1 MQKRI
6 HATCA
11 LTLSAL
17 ISVAAQAQTGDA
29 EIDPMDALFNL
40 NQSEGASEI
49 QGQSC
54 YDYLDRK
61 GWSDGFNEKRDG
73 TPYFVSVGV
82 SRVQAPWQSSNFATS
97 MMNASIA
104 AQLETKSNLA
114 QTMGKEITSQITNE
128 LLQDYTEGTAPEF
141 AEASQPPAT
150 TTYDELGYYEKF
162 KLLINQQL
170 DKAID
175 QETKD
180 AFDDKALSA
189 AEAEEALRRVV
200 NTQSFNDS
208 ITARSNATIRGMK
221 NVFTSFDSSA
231 KKNTTEACVVGLWSE
246 KLAQQVDAM
255 TTGNYD
261 LLKGQKPGMPL
272 DQYIGSENTKEGL
285 TKLLGTYGTF
295 IVRNEKGEI
304 SVLSY
309 AQAGIKGNMGEQ
321 PAFTEAKLRAERAI
335 IQLREEHV
343 DVVQASSN
351 QESSVEYDDGM
362 IDYYSRSKNESRVAA
377 SASGTLDGSSV
388 KKRWRG
394 LHLNQKPF
402 VGVVVAW
409 TPSGAELADTARDTM
424 ANKPQPKLAAPAQP
438 VAAPRVDAGAESA
451 VGDDEDDF

>member
-6 HATCA
+6 HASCA
-11 LTLSAL
+11 LTLSAF

-29 EIDPMDALFNL
+29 EIDPMEALFNS
-40 NQSEGASEI
+40 NQSGGAGKVE
-49 QGQSC
+49 GQSC

-114 QTMGKEITSQITNE
+114 QTMGKEITSQITSE
-128 LLQDYTEGTAPEF
+128 LLQDYTEGTAPEI

-162 KLLINQQL
+162 KLLVNQQL

-200 NTQSFNDS
+200 NTQSFNDA

-221 NVFTSFDSSA
+221 NIFTSFDSSA
-231 KKNTTEACVVGLWSE
+231 KKNSTVACVVGLWSE

-261 LLKGQKPGMPL
+261 LLKGQKAGMPL
-272 DQYIGSENTKEGL
+272 DQYIGSENTREGF

-309 AQAGIKGNMGEQ
+309 AQAGIKGSMGEQ
-321 PAFTEAKLRAERAI
+321 PAFNEAKLRAERAI

-362 IDYYSRSKNESRVAA
+362 IDYYSRSKNESRVTA

-394 LHLNQKPF
+394 SHLNQKPF

-409 TPSGAELADTARDTM
+409 TPSGAELADTARETM
-424 ANKPQPKLAAPAQP
+424 ANKPQPKSAAPAQP
-438 VAAPRVDAGAESA
+438 VAAPQWDGGAGAA

>member
-6 HATCA
+6 HASCA
-11 LTLSAL
+11 LTLSAF
-17 ISVAAQAQTGDA
+17 ISVATQAQTGDA

-40 NQSEGASEI
+40 NESAGASEV

-82 SRVQAPWQSSNFATS
+82 SRMQAPWQSSNFATS

-114 QTMGKEITSQITNE
+114 QTMGKEITSQITSE
-128 LLQDYTEGTAPEF
+128 LLQDYTEGTAPEI

-162 KLLINQQL
+162 KLLVNQQL

-200 NTQSFNDS
+200 NTQSFSDA

-231 KKNTTEACVVGLWSE
+231 KKNSTIACVVGLWSE

-261 LLKGQKPGMPL
+261 LLKGQKAGMPL
-272 DQYIGSENTKEGL
+272 DQYIGSENTREGF

-309 AQAGIKGNMGEQ
+309 AQAGIKGSMGEQ
-321 PAFTEAKLRAERAI
+321 PAFNEAKLRAERAI

-362 IDYYSRSKNESRVAA
+362 IDYYSRSKNESRVTA

-409 TPSGAELADTARDTM
+409 TPSGAELADTARETM
-424 ANKPQPKLAAPAQP
+424 ANKPQSKSAAPAQP
-438 VAAPRVDAGAESA
+438 VAAPQWDGGAGAA

>member
-6 HATCA
+6 HASCA
-11 LTLSAL
+11 LTLSAI
-17 ISVAAQAQTGDA
+17 ISVATQAQTGDA

-40 NQSEGASEI
+40 NESAGASEV

-128 LLQDYTEGTAPEF
+128 LLQDYTEGTPPEF
-141 AEASQPPAT
+141 SEASQPPAT
-150 TTYDELGYYEKF
+150 TKYDELGYYEKF
-162 KLLINQQL
+162 KLLVDQQL
-170 DKAID
+170 DKAIE

-189 AEAEEALRRVV
+189 AEAEEAIQQVV
-200 NTQSFNDS
+200 NMQSFSDV

-221 NVFTSFDSSA
+221 NVFTSFDSSS
-231 KKNTTEACVVGLWSE
+231 KKNTTVACVVGLWSE

-261 LLKGQKPGMPL
+261 LLKGHKAGLSL
-272 DQYIGSENTKEGL
+272 DQYIGSEKTKEGL
-285 TKLLGTYGTF
+285 TKLLGTYGSF

-309 AQAGIKGNMGEQ
+309 AQAGIKGSMGEQ

-343 DVVQASSN
+343 DVFQASSN

-362 IDYYSRSKNESRVAA
+362 IDYYSSSKNESRVTAA
-377 SASGTLDGSSV
+377 ASGTLDGSSV

-409 TPSGAELADTARDTM
+409 TPSGAELADTARAT
-424 ANKPQPKLAAPAQP
+424 AAKKPQPANVIP
-438 VAAPRVDAGAESA
+438 VPQVDAGAGSA
-451 VGDDEDDF
+451 VGDDEEDF

>member
-1 MQKRI
+1 MQKQI
-6 HATCA
+6 HITCA
-11 LTLSAL
+11 LTLTALLSA
-17 ISVAAQAQTGDA
+17 ATQAQTGDA

-40 NQSEGASEI
+40 NQSEGAGEI

-231 KKNTTEACVVGLWSE
+231 KKNTAEACVVGLWSE

-335 IQLREEHV
+335 IQLREEHIEV
-343 DVVQASSN
+343 FQASSN
-351 QESSVEYDDGM
+351 QEISVEYDDGM
-362 IDYYSRSKNESRVAA
+362 IDYYSSSNNKSRYDAT
-377 SASGTLDGSSV
+377 ASGTLDGSSV

-438 VAAPRVDAGAESA
+438 VAAPQVDAGAESA